1 MDEENTQTNEEVTD
15 EEVTEETPIVEEE
28 VNVEVK
34 EPSEENEQSQE
45 EKIKDLV
52 DEVKIF
58 YSNLAEDMD
67 ERVLGRISSEL
78 IADYKKDK
86 ESRSDWEKSYTSGLD
101 LLGFKYDNES
111 RPFQGASSVTHPLLA
126 ESVTQF
132 QAQAYKELLPSD
144 GPVRTQVVG
153 EQTREKEEQAQR
165 VKEFM
170 NYMIMEQMEEYT
182 PDFDQLLFYLPLAGS
197 AFKKIYYDDVMQR
210 AIAKFIPAE
219 DLIVPYYATDLKD
232 CERITH
238 VVKMSEND
246 ILKKQRTGFYR
257 DVEILPSRMD
267 DDSVQDKYNSIEG
280 VSPSDDKEYQF
291 NVLEMHVDLD
301 LEEYESEVSE
311 KNVKVPYIVTI
322 DEGSQEVLAIYRNYD
337 MNDALMKRK
346 EYFVHY
352 KFLPGLGFYGFGLI
366 HMIGGLS
373 KTATAALRQLSID
386 EGSQEVLAIYRN
398 YDMNDALMKRKE
410 YFVHY
415 KFLPGLGF
423 YGFGLIHMIGGLS
436 KTATAALRQL
446 LDAGTLSNLPAGFKS
461 RGLRIRDDDQPFQ
474 PGEFRDVDAP
484 GGNIKDQFQIL
495 PFKEPSSVLFSLLGF
510 VVQAGQRFA
519 AITDNA
525 IGNDAQNRAVGTT
538 IALLERGSRVM
549 SAIHKRCY
557 YAMRQEFRLLASIF
571 GTYLPPIYPYSVY
584 GGNRL
589 IKVADFSPDVD
600 VIPVADPNIF
610 SMAQRVTLAQ
620 TQLQIAQS
628 NPQLHNIREA
638 YRRVYEALGT
648 KQIDT
653 ILKPERIP
661 QPLDPSIENA
671 EALRME
677 IPKAYPEQNHDAHII
692 AHTAFI
698 KSRMVQINPMVYA
711 LLQAHIA
718 EHLSFKSRA
727 LILQELQEKPE
738 TLKLREDNPQAFLVI
753 TESLVADKIAQ
764 LTSELQLLESAQEKK
779 DPLVQLKQQEMDLR
793 ALDMQRKIQEHVDI
807 EERKMGEFEQKLDL
821 EKMKREDSE
830 EQGEE
835 RIRIAEE
842 KLKVAREKN
851 EKK

>member
-15 EEVTEETPIVEEE
+15 EEVTEETPVVEEE

-78 IADYKKDK
+78 ISDYKKDK

-182 PDFDQLLFYLPLAGS
+182 PDFDQLLFYLPLSGS

-311 KNVKVPYIVTI
+311 KNIKVPYIVT
-322 DEGSQEVLAIYRNYD
+322 
-337 MNDALMKRK
+337 
-346 EYFVHY
+346 
-352 KFLPGLGFYGFGLI
+352 
-366 HMIGGLS
+366 
-373 KTATAALRQLSID
+373 ID

-718 EHLSFKSRA
+718 EHLSFKARA

>member
-197 AFKKIYYDDVMQR
+197 AFKKIYYDEVMQR
-210 AIAKFIPAE
+210 AIAKFVPAE

-280 VSPSDDKEYQF
+280 VSPSDDKEYPF

-311 KNVKVPYIVTI
+311 KNVKVPYIVT
-322 DEGSQEVLAIYRNYD
+322 
-337 MNDALMKRK
+337 
-346 EYFVHY
+346 
-352 KFLPGLGFYGFGLI
+352 
-366 HMIGGLS
+366 
-373 KTATAALRQLSID
+373 ID

-525 IGNDAQNRAVGTT
+525 IGNDAQNRAVGTP